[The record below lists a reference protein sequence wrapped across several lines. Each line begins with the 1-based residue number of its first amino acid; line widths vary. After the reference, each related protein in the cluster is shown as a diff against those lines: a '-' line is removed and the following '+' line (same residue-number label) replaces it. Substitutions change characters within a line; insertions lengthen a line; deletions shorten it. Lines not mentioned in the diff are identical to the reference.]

1 MLEGGGDSP
10 MGDAGAGPSTQRT
23 RLRVAGAWSGSLEVS
38 LDEWNV
44 EKLRAEVSSHSGI
57 ATDSMK
63 LICAGRILKDD
74 VAGSA
79 GASKNL
85 RELGIGPNSKL
96 LLTRV
101 APPQQMNTADAEQER
116 VERLA
121 RIKAAADA
129 MAKRSNEGAFPSD
142 DFDLQLENQSGEKL
156 MFNSDTDRRA
166 LVMGLMM
173 HAKARSMI
181 ELGNYL
187 EALEVLGMAEESF
200 SLCDRK
206 FLEAVDNVALLQID
220 TVWCLFMLRD
230 IARLA
235 VARERLARARDGL
248 KRSHGPNLERLRVL
262 QGGFCPE
269 LALYVR
275 LELLEGVVAYHS
287 GQADSARTSLLSAQE
302 KFEQLQLSD
311 EQVAALAQ
319 MGFSMKE
326 ARRSLRVS
334 GKDASR
340 AVEFVMNERA
350 KAQEKIE
357 EDNRRQEERRE
368 QKKYGKT
375 LGGKAVDITKLNE
388 LASMGYKRRIVA
400 EALKQSENNRELALE
415 MLMNP
420 TAYST
425 LQACLGER
433 KSRGPVDSI
442 ALAELMSMGFS
453 KDKAKKALKGS
464 KDTAQALERLIQ
476 GLQDPPTGEGSEQPP
491 STSDTEVAAANPT
504 SASLPESPASTD
516 LDPRDEEMEEEI
528 ARDITGD
535 PYAEYDIEV
544 SKEGDAISEYLG
556 LLNSNC
562 PQFTV

>member
-1 MLEGGGDSP
+1 
-10 MGDAGAGPSTQRT
+10 MGDAGAGPSNQRT

-38 LDEWNV
+38 LDEWSV
-44 EKLRAEVSSHSGI
+44 EQLRAELSNHSGI
-57 ATDSMK
+57 AQDSIK
-63 LICAGRILKDD
+63 LICAGRVLKDN
-74 VAGSA
+74 A
-79 GASKNL
+79 GAPKNL

-101 APPQQMNTADAEQER
+101 APPEPMHTADAEQER
-116 VERLA
+116 AERLA

-129 MAKRSNEGAFPSD
+129 MAKRSNEGEFPHD

-156 MFNSDTDRRA
+156 MFKSETDRRA

-173 HAKARSMI
+173 HAKARSI
-181 ELGNYL
+181 LEQGNYL
-187 EALEVLGMAEESF
+187 EALEVLSMAEESF

-230 IARLA
+230 IERLA

-287 GQADSARTSLLSAQE
+287 GQLEAAKGSLLSAQK
-302 KFEQLQLSD
+302 KFEELQISD
-311 EQVAALAQ
+311 EAVAALAQ

-350 KAQEKIE
+350 KAQEKAE
-357 EDNRRQEERRE
+357 EDIRRQKERRFVVSRNSCIFDLFRDNA
-368 QKKYGKT
+368 QK
-375 LGGKAVDITKLNE
+375 L
-388 LASMGYKRRIVA
+388 
-400 EALKQSENNRELALE
+400 
-415 MLMNP
+415 
-420 TAYST
+420 
-425 LQACLGER
+425 
-433 KSRGPVDSI
+433 RG
-442 ALAELMSMGFS
+442 
-453 KDKAKKALKGS
+453 
-464 KDTAQALERLIQ
+464 
-476 GLQDPPTGEGSEQPP
+476 
-491 STSDTEVAAANPT
+491 
-504 SASLPESPASTD
+504 
-516 LDPRDEEMEEEI
+516 
-528 ARDITGD
+528 
-535 PYAEYDIEV
+535 
-544 SKEGDAISEYLG
+544 
-556 LLNSNC
+556 
-562 PQFTV
+562 

>member
-1 MLEGGGDSP
+1 MQEGRDDSAI
-10 MGDAGAGPSTQRT
+10 MGDAGAGPSIQRT
-23 RLRVAGAWSGSLEVS
+23 RLRVAGAWSGSLEVL
-38 LDEWNV
+38 LDAWTV
-44 EKLRAEVSSHSGI
+44 EQLRSELSSHSGI
-57 ATDSMK
+57 ALNSIK
-63 LICAGRILKDD
+63 LICAGRVLKDN
-74 VAGSA
+74 AA
-79 GASKNL
+79 KNL

-101 APPQQMNTADAEQER
+101 APPEPMHTADAEQER
-116 VERLA
+116 AERLA

-129 MAKRSNEGAFPSD
+129 MAKRSNEGEFPGD

-156 MFNSDTDRRA
+156 VFKSDTDRRA

-173 HAKARSMI
+173 HAKARSI
-181 ELGNYL
+181 LELGNFL

-230 IARLA
+230 IERLA

-275 LELLEGVVAYHS
+275 LELLEGVVAFHS
-287 GQADSARTSLLSAQE
+287 GQVDAAKRSLLSAQK
-302 KFEQLQLSD
+302 KFEELQISD
-311 EQVAALAQ
+311 EAVAALAQ

-350 KAQEKIE
+350 KAQEKAE
-357 EDNRRQEERRE
+357 EDIRRQKERSE

-375 LGGKAVDITKLNE
+375 VGGKAVDMTKLGE
-388 LASMGYKRRIVA
+388 LASIGYKKRIVA

-420 TAYST
+420 TSYST
-425 LQACLGER
+425 LQASLGG
-433 KSRGPVDSI
+433 KARGSVDSI
-442 ALAELMSMGFS
+442 ALAELMSMGFDKS
-453 KDKAKKALKGS
+453 KAKKALQVS
-464 KDTAQALERLIQ
+464 SDTAQALERLIQ
-476 GLQDPPTGEGSEQPP
+476 GLQDPIDEGSEQP
-491 STSDTEVAAANPT
+491 SVSAGATEDAAAN
-504 SASLPESPASTD
+504 ASSTESPESMD
-516 LDPRDEEMEEEI
+516 LALRDEEMEEEI
-528 ARDITGD
+528 AREITGD

-556 LLNSNC
+556 LLNSSC
-562 PQFTV
+562 PQA

>member
-1 MLEGGGDSP
+1 MAETGTSR
-10 MGDAGAGPSTQRT
+10 GDAGPSRQRV
-23 RLRVAGAWSGSLEVS
+23 RLRVAGAWSGTLEVS
-38 LDEWNV
+38 LDEWSV
-44 EKLRAEVSSHSGI
+44 EKLRTEVSSHSGI
-57 ATDSMK
+57 AKDCIK
-63 LICAGRILKDD
+63 LISAGRILKDEVVGTAD
-74 VAGSA
+74 TR
-79 GASKNL
+79 KTL

-96 LLTRV
+96 LLTRI
-101 APPQQMNTADAEQER
+101 APPLQTNSVDVEQER
-116 VERLA
+116 AERLA

-129 MAKRSNEGAFPSD
+129 MSKRSDDGRFPSD
-142 DFDLQLENQSGEKL
+142 EFDLQLENQSGEKL
-156 MFNSDTDRRA
+156 TFNSETDRRA
-166 LVMGLMM
+166 LVMGLML
-173 HAKARSMI
+173 HAKARSML
-181 ELGNYL
+181 EQGNYQ
-187 EALEVLGMAEESF
+187 EALEVLGMSEESF

-230 IARLA
+230 IERLS

-287 GQADSARTSLLSAQE
+287 GQTDAARASLLSAQE
-302 KFEQLQLSD
+302 KFEQLQISD

-334 GKDASR
+334 GKDASL

-350 KAQEKIE
+350 KAQQKAE
-357 EDNRRQEERRE
+357 EDDRRQTERRE

-375 LGGKAVDITKLNE
+375 VGGKGVDITKLNE
-388 LASMGYKRRIVA
+388 LASLGYERRILA
-400 EALKQSENNRELALE
+400 EALKQSENNREFALE

-420 TAYST
+420 TSYST
-425 LQACLGER
+425 LQASLLENKR
-433 KSRGPVDSI
+433 ESVDSI

-453 KDKAKKALKGS
+453 KDKAKKALRGS
-464 KDTAQALERLIQ
+464 TDTTQALERLIQ
-476 GLQDPPTGEGSEQPP
+476 DLQDHTSEGPETESKQRESEV
-491 STSDTEVAAANPT
+491 SAA
-504 SASLPESPASTD
+504 SASDAALLDNSISPESPASTD

-528 ARDITGD
+528 AREITGD
-535 PYAEYDIEV
+535 PFAEYDIEV
-544 SKEGDAISEYLG
+544 SKEGDAISEYLA

-562 PQFTV
+562 APFTL

>member
-1 MLEGGGDSP
+1 MQEGRGDSA
-10 MGDAGAGPSTQRT
+10 MGDAGAGPSNQRT
-23 RLRVAGAWSGSLEVS
+23 RLRVAGAWSGSLEVL
-38 LDEWNV
+38 LDEWTV
-44 EKLRAEVSSHSGI
+44 ERLRDELSSHSGI
-57 ATDSMK
+57 AKNSIK
-63 LICAGRILKDD
+63 LICAGRVLKDN
-74 VAGSA
+74 AG
-79 GASKNL
+79 KNL
-85 RELGIGPNSKL
+85 REIGVGPNSKL

-101 APPQQMNTADAEQER
+101 APPEPMHTADAEQER
-116 VERLA
+116 AERLA

-129 MAKRSNEGAFPSD
+129 MAKRSNEGDFPQD

-156 MFNSDTDRRA
+156 LFKSDTDRRA

-173 HAKARSMI
+173 HAKARSI
-181 ELGNYL
+181 LELGNFL

-230 IARLA
+230 IERLA

-275 LELLEGVVAYHS
+275 LELLEGVVAFHS
-287 GQADSARTSLLSAQE
+287 GQVDAARRSLMSAQK
-302 KFEQLQLSD
+302 KFEELQISD
-311 EQVAALAQ
+311 EAVAALAQ

-350 KAQEKIE
+350 KAQEKEKDDIL
-357 EDNRRQEERRE
+357 RKKERSK

-375 LGGKAVDITKLNE
+375 VGGKAVDITKLGE
-388 LASMGYKRRIVA
+388 LASIGYEKRIVA

-425 LQACLGER
+425 LQACLGG
-433 KSRGPVDSI
+433 KARGPVDNI
-442 ALAELMSMGFS
+442 ALAELMSMGFD
-453 KDKAKKALKGS
+453 KDKAKKALQGS
-464 KDTAQALERLIQ
+464 TDTAQALDRLIQ
-476 GLQDPPTGEGSEQPP
+476 GLQDPISEGSEQPS
-491 STSDTEVAAANPT
+491 STDAATEDTAAN
-504 SASLPESPASTD
+504 ASLAESPESMD
-516 LDPRDEEMEEEI
+516 LDPRDEEMEKEI
-528 ARDITGD
+528 AREITGD

-544 SKEGDAISEYLG
+544 SKEGDAIFEYLG
-556 LLNSNC
+556 LLNSSC
-562 PQFTV
+562 PQA